1 MSQLKQPSGSAAAG
15 IGPTVGKAT
24 MGSAFRSGQKP
35 LNQPAFIRIGE
46 ATPRAI
52 GALGQPRASTAAPV
66 QAMAVPP
73 AAAVAASAFSTGRV
87 QADSAS
93 LAAPSTG
100 ASAVPAAGPGDAAS
114 VAVPVAGPEAAQD
127 AHELRAASAVEVA
140 AASAA
145 ITVAASQAN
154 PNLPSFPAAPAD
166 VFAHAEAN
174 LSEVTLPDAVITAA
188 AAEDDQL
195 LHWGSAAVPA
205 VKPDRHPE
213 AATHLTL
220 CAQPALQEGPSAGP
234 HAKADTTPKVG
245 VRLNPAAARPTL
257 LKTKRRRKSQKAAIA
272 QELGGGNNSW
282 QELLQL
288 GSSTENAAVDKAGS
302 VTPGQ
307 CFACCA
313 AVRTPA

>member
-1 MSQLKQPSGSAAAG
+1 
-15 IGPTVGKAT
+15 

-46 ATPRAI
+46 AKPCAI
-52 GALGQPRASTAAPV
+52 GTLGQPRASTVAPV

-73 AAAVAASAFSTGRV
+73 AAAVAATAFSTGRV
-87 QADSAS
+87 QADSAN
-93 LAAPSTG
+93 LAAPSSG
-100 ASAVPAAGPGDAAS
+100 ASAVPAAGPGDAAL

-154 PNLPSFPAAPAD
+154 SNLHSFPAAPVD
-166 VFAHAEAN
+166 VLAHAEAN
-174 LSEVTLPDAVITAA
+174 PSEVTLPDAVITAA
-188 AAEDDQL
+188 ADDDQL

-213 AATHLTL
+213 AATQLTL
-220 CAQPALQEGPSAGP
+220 CAQPALQEGPSAGLD
-234 HAKADTTPKVG
+234 AKADTIPRVG
-245 VRLNPAAARPTL
+245 VRLNPAAAQPTL

-272 QELGGGNNSW
+272 QELGRGNNSW

-307 CFACCA
+307 RFACCA